1 MNDQLELWKPRS
13 GPSIDSIVFQPR
25 DSKHQISEYT
35 TNYQVLRQSL
45 AMDLSADLGGSKA
58 TCNGRMNICTGCNE
72 PIEDRFLMKVVDEA
86 WHESCLQCCICRTPL
101 SRSCFSKD
109 RKLYCRSDYEK
120 VFGTKC
126 SGCKKTIPANELVM
140 RALGNVYHLQCFVCA
155 MCGHVLEKGQEFA
168 LKDNQLY
175 CKLDFAKLP
184 KPSNRRNRVNN
195 ENNESSKTIRQQENV
210 SNNSITPDKESKEGI
225 KHENTDS
232 DDSSMHEDDDD
243 KKGPKRPRTILTSQQ
258 RKVFKSAFEISSK
271 PCRKVREELSR
282 ETGLSV
288 RVVQVWFQNQRAKV
302 QKSIKKLARRN
313 NPDSDGTSSCRVSN
327 RQRTLKK
334 SKDGKGSSPRD
345 KRRGDRD
352 LLDLPPS
359 LSPSHIPVSHSPYG
373 MLQPQ
378 YQQNMPNH
386 MGTMMPPGFSYQPP
400 LNHMDSTDM
409 QVDQRTTM
417 QGGMDDCMMPQHYP
431 TDMTGYPTT
440 NHNGL

>member
-1 MNDQLELWKPRS
+1 
-13 GPSIDSIVFQPR
+13 GFFTSI
-25 DSKHQISEYT
+25 
-35 TNYQVLRQSL
+35 
-45 AMDLSADLGGSKA
+45 GGGKA
-58 TCNGRMNICTGCNE
+58 SSCNQNGRMNICTGCNE

-109 RKLYCRSDYEK
+109 RKLYCRNDYEK

-175 CKLDFAKLP
+175 CKLDYAKLP
-184 KPSNRRNRVNN
+184 KQSSNRRNRITNNQNN
-195 ENNESSKTIRQQENV
+195 EDSKTIRQQENV
-210 SNNSITPDKESKEGI
+210 SNNTISSEKDSKEAI
-225 KHENTDS
+225 VKTENTDS
-232 DDSSMHEDDDD
+232 DDSSVHEDDDGDD

-271 PCRKVREELSR
+271 PCRK
-282 ETGLSV
+282 
-288 RVVQVWFQNQRAKV
+288 
-302 QKSIKKLARRN
+302 IKKLARRN
-313 NPDSDGTSSCRVSN
+313 NPESDGASSCRVSN
-327 RQRTLKK
+327 RQRNLKK
-334 SKDGKGSSPRD
+334 SKDGKGSSPRE
-345 KRRGDRD
+345 KRRGDNRD
-352 LLDLPPS
+352 LLDLPPA

-386 MGTMMPPGFSYQPP
+386 MGSMMPPGYSYQPP
-400 LNHMDSTDM
+400 LNHMDTTDM
-409 QVDQRTTM
+409 SVDQRSM
-417 QGGMDDCMMPQHYP
+417 QGALDDCMMPQHYP
-431 TDMTGYPTT
+431 TDMTGYPPAT
-440 NHNGL
+440 NHNGQNHLELMHDMINSF